1 MEFFTLNNQ
10 TKMPMAGIGVFLMT
24 PAQAEGAVLSAL
36 QDGVRLIDTANAY
49 LNEKGVG
56 RAIKKSD
63 VNREEI
69 FLVTKLWPTV
79 YTDDHAVDETLK
91 RLDTDYI
98 DLLFLHQP
106 AGDWKTGY
114 KMMEKAYKEGKVKA
128 LGVSNFPQEWLQ
140 ELLETAEIKPQMVQV
155 EAHPYY
161 PQDEL
166 MALLKE
172 HGMGMMVWYPLGHGD
187 KSLISEPV
195 FTKLAQKYGKSNAQI
210 ILRWHTQLNH
220 IVIPGSK
227 NPEHIRENF
236 DIFDFTLTDEEMA
249 EIKTVNKNIR
259 YYNATIE
266 EAQKYANMALDF
278 EAQE

>member
-1 MEFFTLNNQ
+1 
-10 TKMPMAGIGVFLMT
+10 
-24 PAQAEGAVLSAL
+24 
-36 QDGVRLIDTANAY
+36 
-49 LNEKGVG
+49 
-56 RAIKKSD
+56 
-63 VNREEI
+63 
-69 FLVTKLWPTV
+69 
-79 YTDDHAVDETLK
+79 
-91 RLDTDYI
+91 
-98 DLLFLHQP
+98 
-106 AGDWKTGY
+106 
-114 KMMEKAYKEGKVKA
+114 
-128 LGVSNFPQEWLQ
+128 VSNFPQEWLQ

-172 HGMGMMVWYPLGHGD
+172 YGMGMMVWYPLGHGD
-187 KSLISEPV
+187 KSLINEPV